1 MSTKTT
7 FLPPDWA
14 KDLHAFGNSLT
25 VIKGNLEIALLYH
38 EGELS
43 ADLKRLISD
52 AYTET
57 QQLKN
62 LLARMAK

>member
-1 MSTKTT
+1 MSTKTSS
-7 FLPPDWA
+7 DRA

-38 EGELS
+38 QGELS
-43 ADLKRLISD
+43 GDLKRLISD

-57 QQLKN
+57 EQLKN